1 MKQNFQ
7 HVILGLNHNLN
18 KSPISHETKL
28 SAHVIPTNKK
38 EAGAHNNF
46 VASGDVV
53 THIKGFFATYQQ
65 LHLSSKQTA
74 RVT

>member
-7 HVILGLNHNLN
+7 
-18 KSPISHETKL
+18 
-28 SAHVIPTNKK
+28 HVIPTNKK